1 MSKKATIKDVAS
13 DAGVSIKTVS
23 RVINN
28 EPAVAKNTKTMVLES
43 IKKLKFTP
51 NKDAQGLRSKR
62 SFLIG
67 LLYDN
72 PNKYY
77 LSDVQ
82 SGSLNACTGTN
93 YNLVLQECNNNAPGL
108 ITKVTSFIKDA
119 DLNGVILTP
128 PLSDNTKLVAAI
140 SKLNVPISFI
150 APPNKS
156 YEVWSAAT
164 DNDAAYAMTN
174 KIVAMGHTK
183 IAFIKGHKD
192 HSASKARFEGFCK
205 SLEEHGIAS
214 DSDMIMQGNFSFE
227 SGYKLAQELLKKK
240 NKPTAIFCSNDS
252 MAAGVIKYCYQ
263 KGIEIPKQ
271 LSVTGFDDSMI
282 AQEIWP
288 SITTVRQPVAKM
300 SKHAAS
306 ALINKISGNGSSKD
320 LTRTFK
326 SEIVLRESLGK
337 APK

>member
-1 MSKKATIKDVAS
+1 M
-13 DAGVSIKTVS
+13 
-23 RVINN
+23 
-28 EPAVAKNTKTMVLES
+28 
-43 IKKLKFTP
+43 
-51 NKDAQGLRSKR
+51 
-62 SFLIG
+62 
-67 LLYDN
+67 
-72 PNKYY
+72 
-77 LSDVQ
+77 Q
-82 SGSLNACTGTN
+82 SGSLNACAGTN

-108 ITKVTSFIKDA
+108 VTKVTNFIKDA

-183 IAFIKGHKD
+183 IGFIKGHKD

-320 LTRTFK
+320 LTKTFK

>member
-28 EPAVAKNTKTMVLES
+28 EPAVAKNTKAMVLKS

-93 YNLVLQECNNNAPGL
+93 YNLVLQECRTNAPGL
-108 ITKVTSFIKDA
+108 VTKVTSFIKND

-128 PLSDNTKLVAAI
+128 PLSDNTKLIAAI
-140 SKLNVPISFI
+140 SQLNIPISFI
-150 APPNKS
+150 APLNKS

-164 DNDAAYAMTN
+164 DNDAAYTMTN

-205 SLEEHGIAS
+205 SLQEHDMAP

-240 NKPTAIFCSNDS
+240 HKPTAIFCSNDS

-320 LTRTFK
+320 LTKTFK
-326 SEIVLRESLGK
+326 SEIVIRESLGK

>member
-1 MSKKATIKDVAS
+1 MNQKATIKDVAA

-28 EPAVAKNTKTMVLES
+28 EPAVAKKTRASVLKS
-43 IKKLKFTP
+43 IKKFNFTP

-93 YNLVLQECNNNAPGL
+93 YNLVLQDCKNNSPEL
-108 ITKVTSFIKDA
+108 ISKVTNFIKNA

-128 PLSDNTKLVAAI
+128 PLTDNLKLVAAI
-140 SKLNVPISFI
+140 TRLNVPISFI
-150 APPNKS
+150 APPNKEF
-156 YEVWSAAT
+156 EVWSSAN
-164 DNDAAYAMTN
+164 DKDAAYAMTN
-174 KIVAMGHTK
+174 KIISMGHKK

-192 HSASKARFEGFCK
+192 HSASKARFDGFCK
-205 SLEEHGIAS
+205 SLGEQNITLDTS
-214 DSDMIMQGNFSFE
+214 MTLQGNFSFE
-227 SGYKLAQELLKKK
+227 SGFKLAAELLKKK

-263 KGIEIPKQ
+263 NNIAIPEQ

-288 SITTVRQPVAKM
+288 SITTIRQPVAKM
-300 SKHAAS
+300 SEQAAS
-306 ALINKISGNGSSKD
+306 ALITKISGNGLIKD
-320 LTRTFK
+320 LTKTFK

>member
-28 EPAVAKNTKTMVLES
+28 EPAVAKTTKAIVLKS
-43 IKKLKFTP
+43 IQKLKFTP

-82 SGSLNACTGTN
+82 SGSLKACSNTN
-93 YNLVLQECNNNAPGL
+93 YNLVLQECKNNSSAL
-108 ITKVTSFIKDA
+108 IKTVMDFIKAA
-119 DLNGVILTP
+119 DLNGIILTP
-128 PLSDNTKLVAAI
+128 PLCDNQNLIKAI
-140 SKLNVPISFI
+140 STLNIPISFI
-150 APPNKS
+150 APPNDS
-156 YEVWSAAT
+156 YEVWASAT
-164 DNDAAYAMTN
+164 DSNAAFQITE
-174 KIVAMGHTK
+174 KIISMGHTK

-192 HSASKARFEGFCK
+192 HSASKARYNGFCR
-205 SLEEHGIAS
+205 SLQNHNIPL
-214 DSDMIMQGNFSFE
+214 DKNIIFQGNFSFE
-227 SGYKLAQELLKKK
+227 SGYNLAAKALNIK

-263 KGIEIPKQ
+263 HKINIPDQ

-282 AQEIWP
+282 AHEIWP
-288 SITTVRQPVAKM
+288 SITTVRQPVEKM
-300 SKHAAS
+300 SQHAAA
-306 ALINKISGNGSSKD
+306 ALIEKISGNTSAKG
-320 LTRTFK
+320 LTKTFK
-326 SEIVLRESLGK
+326 SEIVLRESLGPV
-337 APK
+337 PK